1 LSKIPCIEEFYIN
14 TTFINEFYPL
24 SKYKKLKIIEMRDN
38 YIENIDKLESFI
50 EELQELKQFNIKG
63 NNVDMEKNKAIIES
77 VKKTRNNLDI
87 IF

>member
-1 LSKIPCIEEFYIN
+1 
-14 TTFINEFYPL
+14 
-24 SKYKKLKIIEMRDN
+24 MRDN